1 MERLQKLFSQPI
13 KAATKVVSRR
23 IPSRLLQSNVE
34 VDKQELERISR
45 EHKIERDWYSD
56 IPSFANNAAIAATA
70 KKGVLVKITETSD
83 YLPIMRLRNPK
94 LHDEYP
100 PYLTKASAGL
110 LGQITTEWRK
120 RMLAEGFDQNVRL
133 AITSLTRSQEYQN
146 KIVAAGKMALSDG
159 PHLRGEAFDIDGC
172 GYYVGDKP
180 VNPRQ
185 KKVGGEF
192 HKAFEQMDAG
202 LPEPELIDY
211 NEYQPRIHEILHE
224 VLKDLMAQ
232 DKLHYLHEFP
242 NTNNTVF
249 HVARNPHTS

>member
-1 MERLQKLFSQPI
+1 MERLQKLLLAPVKI
-13 KAATKVVSRR
+13 LSRG
-23 IPSRLLQSNVE
+23 IPSRLLQSNIA
-34 VDKQELERISR
+34 VDKKYLERISR
-45 EHKIERDWYSD
+45 EHKIERDWYEKVPSFPTNSD
-56 IPSFANNAAIAATA
+56 IIDAAN
-70 KKGVLVKITETSD
+70 KGVLVKVVETPD

-100 PYLTKASAGL
+100 PYLTKASAAL
-110 LGQITTEWRK
+110 LGQITAEWRK
-120 RMLAEGFDQNVRL
+120 RMLAEGFDKNVRL
-133 AITSLTRSQEYQN
+133 AVTSLTRSQEYQDQ
-146 KIVAAGKMALSDG
+146 IVASGKMALSDG

-211 NEYQPRIHEILHE
+211 SEYQPRIHEILHE
-224 VLKDLMAQ
+224 VLNDLMAKN
-232 DKLHYLHEFP
+232 KLHYLHEFP

-249 HVARNPHTS
+249 HVARNPNAS